1 MQARARFMLA
11 VVVLFLLMTGPFLL
25 TALIVW
31 VETEGEA
38 RDLLLKVLSPHLTL
52 GTLLTAMGF
61 AAGVG
66 VVRVL
71 FRQYVQGLLR
81 MSENLRLMLGAN
93 RGFRVHPEGPPEV
106 QQLAV
111 ATNELASQRDVL
123 LQDVEAQIG
132 RAKASVELEKDRL
145 AALMSELT
153 QSVVVCNLDGRVL
166 LYNNRA
172 RAQFR
177 ALSDAPGVAGGGELI
192 GLGRSIYGVF
202 ERNLIAHALDTI
214 QQRLRRG
221 AAQAQANFVTT
232 TRAGQLL
239 RVQMA
244 PVLSLAAPALVAAE
258 STAVAAGSVTGVQQ
272 NAAAEG
278 DGAGNAGGG
287 ASPAAPEVAAAAVTS
302 ERTLTGFILMLDNI
316 TRNFET
322 ESRRDQMLHNL
333 TEGNRAS
340 LANVRA
346 AADMLEFEDLT
357 DEMRTRFRK
366 VVRDEVQAMSQR
378 LDHTANEFADSLKA
392 RWPLEEMLGA
402 DLIAAAQRRIEARIG
417 LPTKLEEVDESLW
430 VKVDSFSLI
439 QAITYLASRLS
450 DEFEVREVRFRLSAA
465 GRLVHLDLIWSGQAM
480 STETVMS
487 WELEPMKIEDES
499 SPLTVRD
506 VVDRHDGEMWLE
518 REKVRHRAFFRILLP
533 AATPQEQAE
542 AETYLRGESRPEYY
556 DFDLFAWSEKSHEL
570 DDRLLSELSYT
581 VFDTETTGLNPSQ
594 GDEIIQ
600 VGATRILNGKLLRAE
615 SFEQLVDPER
625 PLAPE
630 SAKIHGITSE
640 MLRGQPTIDKV
651 LPAFHAFAADTV
663 LIAHN
668 AAFDMRFL
676 QLKEEQTG
684 LRFDHPVID
693 TLLLSAVVHPNQE
706 SHRLE
711 AIAERL
717 GLTIVGRHTA
727 LGDAIVTAEVFLKLI
742 PLLAEKG
749 IRTLR
754 DAREAAEK
762 TYYARV
768 KY

>member
-1 MQARARFMLA
+1 MQARTRFMLA

-31 VETEGEA
+31 VETAGEA
-38 RDLLLKVLSPHLTL
+38 REMLVKVLSPHLTL

-93 RGFRVHPEGPPEV
+93 RGFRVQPEGPPEV

-111 ATNELASQRDVL
+111 AANELASQRDAL
-123 LQDVEAQIG
+123 LEDVEAQIA

-177 ALSDAPGVAGGGELI
+177 ALSEAPGVAGGGELI

-221 AAQAQANFVTT
+221 ATQAQANFVTT

-244 PVLSLAAPALVAAE
+244 PVLSLAAPALA
-258 STAVAAGSVTGVQQ
+258 
-272 NAAAEG
+272 AAAEG
-278 DGAGNAGGG
+278 ETAGGQG
-287 ASPAAPEVAAAAVTS
+287 AEQGDAGVVGAADETLPATAAAAAAEVAP

-333 TEGNRAS
+333 TEGSRAS

-346 AADMLEFEDLT
+346 AADMLEFEDLP

-366 VVRDEVQAMSQR
+366 VVRDEVQSMSQR
-378 LDHTANEFADSLKA
+378 LDQTANEFADSLKA
-392 RWPLEEMLGA
+392 RWPLEEMFGA

-417 LPTKLEEVDESLW
+417 LPTKLEEVDETLW

-450 DEFEVREVRFRLSAA
+450 DEFEVREVRFRLTAA

-506 VVDRHDGEMWLE
+506 VIDRHDGEMWLE

-556 DFDLFAWSEKSHEL
+556 DFDLFAWSEKSHAL

-600 VGATRILNGKLLRAE
+600 IGATRILNGKLLRAE

-651 LPAFHAFAADTV
+651 LPAFHAFSADTV

-717 GLTIVGRHTA
+717 GLTIIGRHTA

-762 TYYARV
+762 TYYARI

>member
-1 MQARARFMLA
+1 MSARARFILA
-11 VVVLFLLMTGPFLL
+11 VIVLFLLMTGPFLL

-31 VETEGEA
+31 AETEGES
-38 RDLLLKVLSPHLTL
+38 RQILLDTLAPHLGL
-52 GTLLTAMGF
+52 GTMLTALGF
-61 AAGVG
+61 AAGIG
-66 VVRVL
+66 VVRTL

-93 RGFRVHPEGPPEV
+93 RGFRVQPEGPPEV
-106 QQLAV
+106 QSLAL
-111 ATNELASQRDVL
+111 AMNELASQRDEL
-123 LQDVEAQIG
+123 MCDVAAQIG
-132 RAKASVELEKDRL
+132 RAKESVELEKNRL
-145 AALMSELT
+145 ATLMSELT

-172 RAQFR
+172 RTQFR

-221 AAQAQANFVTT
+221 VAQPQANFVTT

-244 PVLSLAAPALVAAE
+244 PVLSVAPVAEKAAAGEGEAAE
-258 STAVAAGSVTGVQQ
+258 VASA
-272 NAAAEG
+272 
-278 DGAGNAGGG
+278 
-287 ASPAAPEVAAAAVTS
+287 AAPE
-302 ERTLTGFILMLDNI
+302 RTVTGFILMLDNI

-322 ESRRDQMLHNL
+322 ESRRDQLLHNL

-346 AADMLEFEDLT
+346 AADMLEFEDLI
-357 DEMRTRFRK
+357 DDMRTRFRK

-392 RWPLEEMLGA
+392 RWQLEEMLGA
-402 DLIAAAQRRIEARIG
+402 DLIAAVQRRIEARIG

-430 VKVDSFSLI
+430 LKVDSFSLM

-487 WELEPMKIEDES
+487 WELEAMKVEDES

-506 VVDRHDGEMWLE
+506 VIDRHDGEMWLE

-542 AETYLRGESRPEYY
+542 PDTYLRGESRPEYY
-556 DFDLFAWSEKSHEL
+556 DFDLFAWSEKSHGLE
-570 DDRLLSELSYT
+570 DRLLSELTFT

-600 VGATRILNGKLLRAE
+600 IGATRVLNGKLLRSE
-615 SFEQLVDPER
+615 SFEQLVDPQR

-676 QLKEEQTG
+676 QLKEEETG
-684 LRFDHPVID
+684 LRFDHPVLD
-693 TLLLSAVVHPNQE
+693 TLLLSAVIHPNQE

-727 LGDAIVTAEVFLKLI
+727 LGDAIVTAEVFLKLV
-742 PLLAEKG
+742 PLLADKG

-754 DAREAAEK
+754 EAREAAEQS
-762 TYYARV
+762 YYARI

>member
-1 MQARARFMLA
+1 MQARTRFALA
-11 VVVLFLLMTGPFLL
+11 VIVLFLLMTGPFLL

-31 VETEGEA
+31 VETKGEA
-38 RDLLLKVLSPHLTL
+38 RDLLLQVLAPHLTL

-81 MSENLRLMLGAN
+81 MSEHLRLMLGAN
-93 RGFRVHPEGPPEV
+93 RGFRVQPEGPPEV
-106 QQLAV
+106 QQLART
-111 ATNELASQRDVL
+111 TNELASQRDAL
-123 LQDVEAQIG
+123 MQDVEAQIG

-244 PVLSLAAPALVAAE
+244 PVLSVAATV
-258 STAVAAGSVTGVQQ
+258 SGAADAV
-272 NAAAEG
+272 EG
-278 DGAGNAGGG
+278 ALPVEGATVGGEGGAGEGRVGVG
-287 ASPAAPEVAAAAVTS
+287 AVSS
-302 ERTLTGFILMLDNI
+302 GRTLTGFILMLDNI
-316 TRNFET
+316 TRNFEN
-322 ESRRDQMLHNL
+322 ESRRDQLLHNL
-333 TEGNRAS
+333 TEGNRAA

-357 DEMRTRFRK
+357 DDMRTRFRK

-378 LDHTANEFADSLKA
+378 LDHTATEFADSLKA

-402 DLIAAAQRRIEARIG
+402 DLIAAAQRRIETRIG

-430 VKVDSFSLI
+430 IKVDSFSLI

-487 WELEPMKIEDES
+487 WELEAMRIEGES

-506 VVDRHDGEMWLE
+506 VIDRHDGEMWLE

-570 DDRLLSELSYT
+570 DDRLLSELTYT

-600 VGATRILNGKLLRAE
+600 IGATRILNGKLLRSE

-625 PLAPE
+625 PLAVE

-684 LRFDHPVID
+684 LRFDQPVID
-693 TLLLSAVVHPNQE
+693 TLLLSAVIHPNQE

-727 LGDAIVTAEVFLKLI
+727 LGDAIVTAEVFLKLV

-754 DAREAAEK
+754 QAREAAEQ

>member
-1 MQARARFMLA
+1 MSARARFILA
-11 VVVLFLLMTGPFLL
+11 VIVLFLLMTGPFLL

-31 VETEGEA
+31 AETEGES
-38 RDLLLKVLSPHLTL
+38 RELLINVLTPHLGL
-52 GTLLTAMGF
+52 GTMLTALGF
-61 AAGVG
+61 GAGVG
-66 VVRVL
+66 VVRAL

-93 RGFRVHPEGPPEV
+93 RGFRVQAEGPPEV
-106 QQLAV
+106 QALAL
-111 ATNELASQRDVL
+111 AMNQLASQRDEL
-123 LQDVEAQIG
+123 MCDVEAQIG
-132 RAKASVELEKDRL
+132 RAKESVELEKNRL

-172 RAQFR
+172 RTQFR

-202 ERNLIAHALDTI
+202 ERNLIAHALDTV

-221 AAQAQANFVTT
+221 VAQPQANFVTT

-244 PVLSLAAPALVAAE
+244 PVLSVIGAPEPSPGGEEDVATAETAAPVDA
-258 STAVAAGSVTGVQQ
+258 
-272 NAAAEG
+272 
-278 DGAGNAGGG
+278 
-287 ASPAAPEVAAAAVTS
+287 
-302 ERTLTGFILMLDNI
+302 ERTVTGFILMLDNI
-316 TRNFET
+316 TRSFET
-322 ESRRDQMLHNL
+322 ESRRDQLLHNL

-357 DEMRTRFRK
+357 DDMRKRFRK

-378 LDHTANEFADSLKA
+378 IDHTANEFADSLKA
-392 RWPLEEMLGA
+392 RWQLEEMLGA
-402 DLIAAAQRRIEARIG
+402 DLISAVQRRIEARIG

-430 VKVDSFSLI
+430 VKVDSFSLMH
-439 QAITYLASRLS
+439 AITYLASRLS
-450 DEFEVREVRFRLSAA
+450 DEFEVREVRFRLTAA

-506 VVDRHDGEMWLE
+506 VIDRHDGEMWLE

-542 AETYLRGESRPEYY
+542 PDTYLRGESRPEYY
-556 DFDLFAWSEKSHEL
+556 DFDLFAWSDKSHGFE
-570 DDRLLSELSYT
+570 DRLLSELTFT

-600 VGATRILNGKLLRAE
+600 IGATRIVNGKLLRSE
-615 SFEQLVDPER
+615 SFEQLVDPQR
-625 PLAPE
+625 PLAAE

-676 QLKEEQTG
+676 QLKEQETG
-684 LRFDHPVID
+684 LRFDQPVID
-693 TLLLSAVVHPNQE
+693 TLLLSAVIHPNQE

-727 LGDAIVTAEVFLKLI
+727 LGDAIVTAEVFQKLV

-754 DAREAAEK
+754 EAREAAEK
-762 TYYARV
+762 SYYARI

>member
-1 MQARARFMLA
+1 MSARVRFILA
-11 VVVLFLLMTGPFLL
+11 VMVLFMLMTGPFLL

-31 VETEGEA
+31 LETSGEG
-38 RDLLLKVLSPHLTL
+38 RTLLIDVLTPHLTL
-52 GTLLTAMGF
+52 GTVITAVGF

-66 VVRVL
+66 VVQSL

-81 MSENLRLMLGAN
+81 MAEHLRLMVGAN
-93 RGFRVHPEGPPEV
+93 RGFRVQPEGPPEV
-106 QQLAV
+106 QALA
-111 ATNELASQRDVL
+111 AAANELASQRDAL
-123 LQDVEAQIG
+123 MSDVEAQIM
-132 RAKASVELEKDRL
+132 RAKESVELEKNRL

-172 RAQFR
+172 RTQFR

-192 GLGRSIYGVF
+192 GLGRSIYGVL
-202 ERNLIAHALDTI
+202 ERNLIAHALDSI

-221 AAQAQANFVTT
+221 VAQPQANFVTT

-239 RVQMA
+239 RVQMS
-244 PVLSLAAPALVAAE
+244 PVLSVAGAAQE
-258 STAVAAGSVTGVQQ
+258 
-272 NAAAEG
+272 E
-278 DGAGNAGGG
+278 
-287 ASPAAPEVAAAAVTS
+287 EAAAAQP
-302 ERTLTGFILMLDNI
+302 ERALTGFILMLDNI
-316 TRNFET
+316 TRDFES
-322 ESRRDQMLHNL
+322 ESRRDQMLHGL
-333 TEGNRAS
+333 TEGNRAA

-346 AADMLEFEDLT
+346 AADMLEYDDLPE
-357 DEMRTRFRK
+357 EMRVRFRK
-366 VVRDEVQAMSQR
+366 VVRDEVAAMSQR
-378 LDHTANEFADSLKA
+378 LDQAAAEFADSVKA
-392 RWPLEEMLGA
+392 RWELEDMLGA
-402 DLIAAAQRRIEARIG
+402 DLIAAAQQRVEKRIG
-417 LPTKLEEVDESLW
+417 LPTKIEEVDESLW
-430 VKVDSFSLI
+430 VRVDSFALL
-439 QAITYLASRLS
+439 QAITYLANRLS
-450 DEFEVREVRFRLSAA
+450 DEFEVREVRFRLTPA
-465 GRLVHLDLIWSGQAM
+465 GRLAHLDLIWSGQAM

-487 WELEPMKIEDES
+487 WELEPMQIEGEN
-499 SPLTVRD
+499 SPLSVRD
-506 VVDRHDGEMWLE
+506 VIDRHGGEMWLE

-533 AATPQEQAE
+533 TATPQEQVE
-542 AETYLRGESRPEYY
+542 ADTYLRGESRPEYY
-556 DFDLFAWSEKSHEL
+556 DFDLFAWSERSHGLE
-570 DDRLLSELSYT
+570 DRLLSELTYT
-581 VFDTETTGLNPSQ
+581 VFDTETTGLNPSG

-600 VGATRILNGKLLRAE
+600 IGATRVLNGKLLRSE

-630 SAKIHGITSE
+630 SAKIHGITSD

-676 QLKEEQTG
+676 QLKEAQTG
-684 LRFDHPVID
+684 LRFDQPVID
-693 TLLLSAVVHPNQE
+693 TLLLSAVVHPNQA

-742 PLLAEKG
+742 PLLAEMG

-762 TYYARV
+762 SYYARI

>member
-1 MQARARFMLA
+1 MQARTRFMLA

-31 VETEGEA
+31 VETAGEA
-38 RDLLLKVLSPHLTL
+38 REMLVKVLSPHLTL

-93 RGFRVHPEGPPEV
+93 RGFRVQPEGPPEV

-111 ATNELASQRDVL
+111 AANELASQRDAL
-123 LQDVEAQIG
+123 LEDVEAQIA

-177 ALSDAPGVAGGGELI
+177 ALSEAPGVAGGGELI

-221 AAQAQANFVTT
+221 ATQAQANFVTT

-244 PVLSLAAPALVAAE
+244 PVLSLAAPALA
-258 STAVAAGSVTGVQQ
+258 
-272 NAAAEG
+272 AAAEG
-278 DGAGNAGGG
+278 ETAGGQG
-287 ASPAAPEVAAAAVTS
+287 AEQGDAGVVGAADETLPATAAAAAAEGAP

-333 TEGNRAS
+333 TEGSRAS

-346 AADMLEFEDLT
+346 AADMLEFEDLP

-366 VVRDEVQAMSQR
+366 VVRDEVQSMSQR
-378 LDHTANEFADSLKA
+378 LDQTANEFADSLKA

-417 LPTKLEEVDESLW
+417 LPTKLEEVDETLW

-450 DEFEVREVRFRLSAA
+450 DEFEVREVRFRLTAA

-506 VVDRHDGEMWLE
+506 VIDRHDGEMWLE

-556 DFDLFAWSEKSHEL
+556 DFDLFAWSEKSHAL

-600 VGATRILNGKLLRAE
+600 IGATRILNGKLLRAE

-651 LPAFHAFAADTV
+651 LPAFHAFSADTV

-717 GLTIVGRHTA
+717 GLTIIGRHTA

-762 TYYARV
+762 TYYARI

>member
-31 VETEGEA
+31 VETEGQA
-38 RDLLLKVLSPHLTL
+38 RDLLVRVLSPHLTL

-93 RGFRVHPEGPPEV
+93 RGFRVQPEGPPEV
-106 QQLAV
+106 RQLAA
-111 ATNELASQRDVL
+111 ATNELASQRDAL

-177 ALSDAPGVAGGGELI
+177 ALSEAPGVAGGGELI

-221 AAQAQANFVTT
+221 ATQAQANFVTT

-244 PVLSLAAPALVAAE
+244 PVLSLAAPALAAAAE
-258 STAVAAGSVTGVQQ
+258 VVEGEGATVAERDEGGQGKGAGSV
-272 NAAAEG
+272 
-278 DGAGNAGGG
+278 AGEAP
-287 ASPAAPEVAAAAVTS
+287 PAAPGAS

-357 DEMRTRFRK
+357 EEMRTRFRK

-402 DLIAAAQRRIEARIG
+402 DLIAAAQ
-417 LPTKLEEVDESLW
+417 
-430 VKVDSFSLI
+430 
-439 QAITYLASRLS
+439 
-450 DEFEVREVRFRLSAA
+450 
-465 GRLVHLDLIWSGQAM
+465 
-480 STETVMS
+480 
-487 WELEPMKIEDES
+487 
-499 SPLTVRD
+499 
-506 VVDRHDGEMWLE
+506 
-518 REKVRHRAFFRILLP
+518 
-533 AATPQEQAE
+533 
-542 AETYLRGESRPEYY
+542 
-556 DFDLFAWSEKSHEL
+556 
-570 DDRLLSELSYT
+570 
-581 VFDTETTGLNPSQ
+581 
-594 GDEIIQ
+594 
-600 VGATRILNGKLLRAE
+600 
-615 SFEQLVDPER
+615 
-625 PLAPE
+625 
-630 SAKIHGITSE
+630 
-640 MLRGQPTIDKV
+640 
-651 LPAFHAFAADTV
+651 
-663 LIAHN
+663 
-668 AAFDMRFL
+668 
-676 QLKEEQTG
+676 
-684 LRFDHPVID
+684 
-693 TLLLSAVVHPNQE
+693 
-706 SHRLE
+706 
-711 AIAERL
+711 
-717 GLTIVGRHTA
+717 
-727 LGDAIVTAEVFLKLI
+727 
-742 PLLAEKG
+742 
-749 IRTLR
+749 
-754 DAREAAEK
+754 
-762 TYYARV
+762 
-768 KY
+768 

>member
-1 MQARARFMLA
+1 MSARTRFALA
-11 VVVLFLLMTGPFLL
+11 VVVLGLLMTGPFVL

-31 VETEGEA
+31 LETHDEGRQQLTEV
-38 RDLLLKVLSPHLTL
+38 LLPHLGV
-52 GTLLTAMGF
+52 GTMLTIVGF

-66 VVRVL
+66 VLRIL

-81 MSENLRLMLGAN
+81 MAENLRLMLGAN
-93 RGFRVHPEGPPEV
+93 RGFRVQPEGPPEV
-106 QQLAV
+106 RMLAS
-111 ATNELASQRDVL
+111 AANELASQRDEIL
-123 LQDVEAQIG
+123 ADVEAQIA
-132 RAKASVELEKDRL
+132 RAKDSVEQEKNRL

-153 QSVVVCNLDGRVL
+153 QSVVVCNLDGRIL

-172 RAQFR
+172 RMQFR

-192 GLGRSIYGVF
+192 GLGRSIYAVF
-202 ERNLIAHALDTI
+202 ERNLIAHALETI

-221 AAQAQANFVTT
+221 AAQPQANFVTT

-244 PVLSLAAPALVAAE
+244 PVLSVAKPQGE
-258 STAVAAGSVTGVQQ
+258 GEGAAGEE
-272 NAAAEG
+272 A
-278 DGAGNAGGG
+278 
-287 ASPAAPEVAAAAVTS
+287 
-302 ERTLTGFILMLDNI
+302 ERTQTGFILMLDNI

-333 TEGNRAS
+333 TEGNRAA

-346 AADMLEFEDLT
+346 AAEMLEYGDLP
-357 DEMRTRFRK
+357 DDMRDRFRR
-366 VVRDEVQAMSQR
+366 VIRDEVQGMSQR
-378 LDHTANEFADSLKA
+378 LNETAEAFADSLKA

-402 DLIAAAQRRIEARIG
+402 DLVAAVQRRIEQRIE
-417 LPTKLEEVDESLW
+417 LRTKLEEIDENLW

-439 QAITYLASRLS
+439 QALTYLASRLS
-450 DEFEVREVRFRLSAA
+450 DEFEVREVRFRLTAA

-480 STETVMS
+480 SNETVMS
-487 WELEPMKIEDES
+487 WELEPMRIEDES

-506 VVDRHDGEMWLE
+506 VIDRHDGEMWLE
-518 REKVRHRAFFRILLP
+518 REKVRHRAFFRVLLP
-533 AATPQEQAE
+533 AAVPQEQAE
-542 AETYLRGESRPEYY
+542 AELFLRGESRPEYY
-556 DFDLFAWSEKSHEL
+556 DFDLFAWSEKSHGIEDRPLTEL
-570 DDRLLSELSYT
+570 VFT

-600 VGATRILNGKLLRAE
+600 IGATRILNGKLLRNE
-615 SFEQLVDPER
+615 SFEQLIDPRR
-625 PLAPE
+625 PLAAA
-630 SAKIHGITSE
+630 SAEIHGITEE
-640 MLRGQPTIDKV
+640 MLKGQPAIDTV

-676 QLKEEQTG
+676 QLKEEATG
-684 LRFDHPVID
+684 LRFDQPVLD

-727 LGDAIVTAEVFLKLI
+727 LGDAIVTAEVFLKLV
-742 PLLAEKG
+742 PLLADKG

-754 DAREAAEK
+754 QAREAAEQ
-762 TYYARV
+762 TYYARI